1 MTEIF
6 VSLIGG
12 LCVAVPSVIATISTN
27 NKNQALINYKIDQ
40 ISKKVNEHNI
50 LVEKTYKLEERMSL
64 IENDMEDIK
73 GSKNW
78 QQDIFGLS

>member
-12 LCVAVPSVIATISTN
+12 ICVAVPSVIATVSTN

-73 GSKNW
+73 RTN
-78 QQDIFGLS
+78 

>member
-64 IENDMEDIK
+64 IENDMEDMKRVNQKDFI
-73 GSKNW
+73 
-78 QQDIFGLS
+78 

>member
-1 MTEIF
+1 MTEIL

-12 LCVAVPSVIATISTN
+12 ICVAVPSVIATISTN

-40 ISKKVNEHNI
+40 ISKKVNEHNV

-73 GSKNW
+73 GSN
-78 QQDIFGLS
+78 

>member
-12 LCVAVPSVIATISTN
+12 ICVAVPSVIATVSTN

-40 ISKKVNEHNI
+40 ITKKVNEHNV

-73 GSKNW
+73 RTN
-78 QQDIFGLS
+78 

>member
-1 MTEIF
+1 MTEIL

-12 LCVAVPSVIATISTN
+12 ICVAVPSVIATVSTN

-64 IENDMEDIK
+64 IENDMEDMK
-73 GSKNW
+73 RVN
-78 QQDIFGLS
+78 

>member
-1 MTEIF
+1 MTEIL

-12 LCVAVPSVIATISTN
+12 ICVAVPSVIATVSTN

-40 ISKKVNEHNI
+40 ITKKVNEHNV

-73 GSKNW
+73 GSKN
-78 QQDIFGLS
+78 

>member
-64 IENDMEDIK
+64 IENDMEDMK
-73 GSKNW
+73 RTN
-78 QQDIFGLS
+78 

>member
-1 MTEIF
+1 MTEIL

-12 LCVAVPSVIATISTN
+12 ICVAVPSVIATVSTN

-40 ISKKVNEHNI
+40 ITKQVNEHNV

-73 GSKNW
+73 GSKN
-78 QQDIFGLS
+78 

>member
-1 MTEIF
+1 MTEIL

-12 LCVAVPSVIATISTN
+12 LCVAVPSVIATVSTN

-40 ISKKVNEHNI
+40 ISKKVNEHNV

-73 GSKNW
+73 GSKN
-78 QQDIFGLS
+78 

>member
-1 MTEIF
+1 MTEIL

-12 LCVAVPSVIATISTN
+12 LCVAVPSVIATVSTN

-40 ISKKVNEHNI
+40 ISKKVNEHNA

-64 IENDMEDIK
+64 IENDMEDMKRVNQKDFI
-73 GSKNW
+73 
-78 QQDIFGLS
+78 

>member
-1 MTEIF
+1 MTEIL

-12 LCVAVPSVIATISTN
+12 ICVAVPSVIATVSTN

-40 ISKKVNEHNI
+40 ITKKVNEHNV

-73 GSKNW
+73 RTN
-78 QQDIFGLS
+78 

>member
-1 MTEIF
+1 MTEIL

-12 LCVAVPSVIATISTN
+12 ICVAVPSVIATVSTN

-40 ISKKVNEHNI
+40 ISKKVNEHNV

-73 GSKNW
+73 GSKN
-78 QQDIFGLS
+78 

>member
-73 GSKNW
+73 GSKN
-78 QQDIFGLS
+78 